1 VAERKELIGMTQTN
15 RNGAPVL
22 ETVRGVIDNVTAER
36 VFGHPIT
43 HDGVTVVPVARVS
56 GGGGGGSGSGPDEE
70 GHEASGTGGGVG
82 LSAKPLGVFVV
93 RDGRVSWRPALDLNK
108 VIIGGQIVMVAA
120 LLVLRALINSRARTQ
135 G

>member
-1 VAERKELIGMTQTN
+1 
-15 RNGAPVL
+15 
-22 ETVRGVIDNVTAER
+22 
-36 VFGHPIT
+36 
-43 HDGVTVVPVARVS
+43 VTVVPVARVS

-82 LSAKPLGVFVV
+82 LSAKPLGVYVV

-120 LLVLRALINSRARTQ
+120 LLVLRALIKARARTQ